1 MKIKTSKGVKESYE
15 VFSNLETLKNYVLK
29 LDKNI
34 RYDNEIIKKEIE
46 SLMIKL
52 KEQEGVVSLS
62 LMRGWF
68 VKNYSFKTK
77 KWGELEYWIE
87 RGWSYDNALV
97 ELGRRN
103 HEIKQRN
110 RLCEE
115 YWVNK
120 GYSKEESKLEI
131 SKQQKKS
138 SKCVKTR
145 HGKSKKMLREKG
157 YSEEEIKRIC
167 LTPANTEFWVNKGY
181 SENESKDII
190 NKNQINAAK
199 QVNFEKRIIPSN
211 IEYWIN
217 KGYSKEESRQNVSEH
232 QSTFSLDKCILKY
245 GEENGKKRFT
255 ERQNK
260 WLNSLLTNGNMVI
273 GYSKISQ
280 DLFYKILEM
289 YDISDRD
296 KIYFATHNS
305 EFKLDKKEGGVWL
318 YDFTDIKNKK
328 IIEFHGDMFHGNP
341 KKYNSV
347 DNPHPFR
354 KHITAQEMWDK
365 DKRKLDIAFENG
377 FEVLIIWDSEYR
389 WGNKQ
394 EIINK
399 CVSFLNKN

>member
-1 MKIKTSKGVKESYE
+1 VYE

-34 RYDNEIIKKEIE
+34 RYNNEIIKKEIE

-97 ELGRRN
+97 ELDRRN
-103 HEIKQRN
+103 QEIKQRN

-167 LTPANTEFWVNKGY
+167 LTPTNTEFWVNKGY

-365 DKRKLDIAFENG
+365 DKRKLDIAYENG

>member
-1 MKIKTSKGVKESYE
+1 MKIKTSKGVKEVYE

-34 RYDNEIIKKEIE
+34 RYNNEIIKKEIE

-97 ELGRRN
+97 ELDRRN
-103 HEIKQRN
+103 QEIKQRN

-167 LTPANTEFWVNKGY
+167 LTPTNTEFWVNKGY

-365 DKRKLDIAFENG
+365 DKRKLDIAYENG